1 MGRLEGKVAIIT
13 GGGTGI
19 GAAAAKLFARE
30 GAKVVV
36 NGRRPGPIEEVVAAI
51 KAEGGE
57 AIAIAGD
64 SADQAVI
71 DGLVGQT
78 NSTFGTITTLFNNA
92 AIGDSEPILHEVDP
106 GYWDEVMRVNVK
118 GPFLLSK
125 AVIPQ
130 MIENGGGSIIHNG
143 SRNGLQGAKNVSAY
157 TASKGAI
164 FALTRSMAVE
174 YAEHG
179 IRVNAIAPG
188 LVITPMTVND
198 VKPFLSGELPM
209 WPRSPLGRLGDP
221 DDIAWGAVYLASD
234 ESVWVTG
241 ITLPI
246 DGGRGIL

>member
-1 MGRLEGKVAIIT
+1 MGRLAGKVALIT

-19 GAAAAKLFARE
+19 GAAAARLFARE
-30 GAKVVV
+30 GARVVV
-36 NGRRPGPIEEVVAAI
+36 NGRRPGPLEEVVAAI
-51 KAEGGE
+51 KAAGGE
-57 AIAIAGD
+57 ALAVAGD
-64 SADQAVI
+64 SADPAVVDDI
-71 DGLVGQT
+71 VART

-92 AIGDSEPILHEVDP
+92 AIGENEPALHEMDP
-106 GYWDEVMRVNVK
+106 AYWDEIIRVNLK

-130 MIENGGGSIIHNG
+130 MIANGGGSIVHNA
-143 SRNGLQGAKNVSAY
+143 SRNGLQGAKNASAY
-157 TASKGAI
+157 TASKGGI
-164 FALTRSMAVE
+164 ISLTRSMAVE
-174 YAEHG
+174 YAEYG

-188 LVITPMTVND
+188 LVITPMTEED

-234 ESVWVTG
+234 ESAWVTG